1 MLIYNTNSAICSVFI
16 INNNKNKGVINM
28 NTFKKVGLTAL
39 AGSLIATSAFAGSM
53 SVTGSAGITLNNQSN
68 HDGGNSFSSGDSL
81 NFSGSGELDNGM
93 VITTKQEIDGGILDD
108 RSVVIELPDAGTL
121 TFHAHGGGTAM
132 SSVDDVMPTAYGES
146 WDVIGKT
153 ASQTAGQAAK
163 EGAIGG
169 FGTNNSFK
177 YVAPEM
183 VDGLAVDLSY
193 VPSGTA
199 RPDGSVSVHLAYT
212 GVEGLKIGYAQDDN
226 GLSGSSKLET
236 ETMYATYAFG
246 SFTIGAQ
253 ESEQEQSSGT
263 ASDDEFSA
271 MGITY
276 QVSDDLT
283 IGYHTSERQF
293 GDKTQ
298 DQESANLSASYTTGG
313 VTIAVAHVA
322 MDNVGGSTAAR
333 DDIDGFEID
342 VSFAF

>member
-1 MLIYNTNSAICSVFI
+1 
-16 INNNKNKGVINM
+16 M

-68 HDGGNSFSSGDSL
+68 HDGGNTFSSGDSL

-93 VITTKQEIDGGILDD
+93 VITTKQEIDGGTLDD

-153 ASQTAGQAAK
+153 GTAVTSGQTAKQ
-163 EGAIGG
+163 GAIGG
-169 FGTNNSFK
+169 FGTDNSFM
-177 YVAPEM
+177 YAAPEM
-183 VDGLAVDLSY
+183 VDGLGVTLSY
-193 VPSGTA
+193 VPSGAA
-199 RPDGSVSVHLAYT
+199 RPDGSVSYALAYT
-212 GVEGLKIGYAQDDN
+212 GVEGLTIGYGADDN
-226 GLSGSSKLET
+226 GLSGTSKLET
-236 ETMYATYAFG
+236 ETMYAKYAFG
-246 SFTIGAQ
+246 SFTVGVQ
-253 ESEQEQSSGT
+253 ESEQTQSGGT

-283 IGYHTSERQF
+283 IGYHASERQF
-293 GDKTQ
+293 GDQTA
-298 DQESANLSASYTTGG
+298 DEESKNLSASYTTGG
-313 VTIAVAHVA
+313 MTIAVAHVS
-322 MDNVGGSTAAR
+322 MDNTGGSTDAQ

>member
-1 MLIYNTNSAICSVFI
+1 
-16 INNNKNKGVINM
+16 M

-68 HDGGNSFSSGDSL
+68 HDAGNSFSSGDSL

-93 VITTKQEIDGGILDD
+93 VITTKQEIDGGALDD

-132 SSVDDVMPTAYGES
+132 SAKDDVMPTAYGES
-146 WDVIGKT
+146 WDVIGHT
-153 ASQTAGQAAK
+153 STSSALVSTRTAK

-169 FGTNNSFK
+169 FGTNNSFM
-177 YVAPEM
+177 YNAPEM
-183 VDGLAVDLSY
+183 VEGLGVDLSY
-193 VPSGTA
+193 VPSGTG
-199 RPDGSVSVHLAYT
+199 RPDGSISFALEYT
-212 GVEGLKIGYAQDDN
+212 GVEGLTVGYGADDN
-226 GLSGSSKLET
+226 GKSGSSKLET
-236 ETMYATYAFG
+236 ETMYAKYAFG

-253 ESEQEQSSGT
+253 ESEQDQSSGT

-271 MGITY
+271 IGITY

-283 IGYHTSERQF
+283 IGYHASERQF
-293 GDKTQ
+293 GDKSQ
-298 DQESANLSASYTTGG
+298 DQESSNLSASYTSGG
-313 VTIAVAHVA
+313 MTIAVAHVS
-322 MDNVGGSTAAR
+322 MDNTGGSTSAQ